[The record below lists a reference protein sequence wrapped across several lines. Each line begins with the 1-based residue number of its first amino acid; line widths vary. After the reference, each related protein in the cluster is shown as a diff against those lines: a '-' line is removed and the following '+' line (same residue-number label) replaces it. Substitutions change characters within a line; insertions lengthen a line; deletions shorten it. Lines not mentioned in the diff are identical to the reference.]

1 MFKINLHANTTL
13 KKKKSIAQLAGA
25 TKVIVSHLSN
35 LNQSKSTFLDGT
47 DDVMFPYALG
57 WLGNLTGCIT
67 LDAFYNLCLHN
78 CNLFKLATRCRGKPN
93 RKRQSSNKKSK
104 SISHADREDASV
116 NNARPNKRQMVIGNW
131 TSLFFNFCVEYIV
144 YCEEECFMSCKLNL
158 KGYIFILHCRGLDY
172 CNLFYRYYYLNTN

>member
-1 MFKINLHANTTL
+1 MFKINLHANATL
-13 KKKKSIAQLAGA
+13 KKKKSIARLAGA

-78 CNLFKLATRCRGKPN
+78 CNLFKLATGCRGKPN
-93 RKRQSSNKKSK
+93 RKRRSSNKGK
-104 SISHADREDASV
+104 SIFHAAKGSASAD
-116 NNARPNKRQMVIGNW
+116 NTRPNKRQMVIGIGN
-131 TSLFFNFCVEYIV
+131 
-144 YCEEECFMSCKLNL
+144 
-158 KGYIFILHCRGLDY
+158 R
-172 CNLFYRYYYLNTN
+172 